1 MHSQTWKREERWW
14 ANRYE
19 GVRHPVRGRNDI
31 PDVENDELALEI
43 KMTSNAGVGSTVL
56 TKAIK
61 QADRAG
67 SEVSKMPVVG
77 VSLPGD
83 PDGTPGRPLRAR
95 FVYMREE
102 LFYELWNKYL
112 HSDSM

>member
-1 MHSQTWKREERWW
+1 MHSQTWKREERYW

-43 KMTSNAGVGSTVL
+43 KMSGTSGVGSTVL

-61 QADRAG
+61 QADRAAI
-67 SEVSKMPVVG
+67 EVGKMPVVG

-83 PDGTPGRPLRAR
+83 PDGSPGRPQRAR
-95 FVYMREE
+95 FVYMHEE
-102 LFYELWNKYL
+102 TFYELWNKYL
-112 HSDSM
+112 RSDSM